1 MPFAI
6 QEDMLPGSTPLQQF
20 QAAQLLGLAGIEV
33 WADGL
38 HERVMPLAEAI
49 QETGLRIAAVNMG
62 RLTGYISPHRRE
74 REYAIER
81 LRVAMA
87 DAADLGTEYVIVT
100 PHFGP
105 SILPDLTPFRT
116 TPQLE
121 GEMFVWFLRLVND
134 LATAMGVVLCIQ
146 PVNRYESEFFNT
158 VTEAG
163 QFCQQINDHP
173 GVGIAPNLFHMAME
187 DFDFPSVLQA
197 NAARIKYMTLCD
209 SNGRLPSR
217 GLIDFGSVADTLTQ
231 MNYTGWLSLTTGK
244 AGENREYANLIRGAL
259 PGVLG
264 FLQDKGF

>member
-6 QEDMLPGSTPLQQF
+6 QEDMLSGSTPMQQF
-20 QAAQLLGLAGIEV
+20 QAAQRLGLTGVEV

-38 HERVMPLAEAI
+38 HERVMPLAEAV
-49 QETGLRIAAVNMG
+49 QETGVKIAAVNMG
-62 RLTGYISPHRRE
+62 RLTGYISPERRE
-74 REYAIER
+74 REIAIER
-81 LRVAMA
+81 LRVAMG
-87 DAADLGTEYVIVT
+87 DAADLGTEYLIVT
-100 PHFGP
+100 PHFGL
-105 SILPDLTPFRT
+105 SRLPDLTPFRN

-121 GEMFVWFLRLVND
+121 GEMFVWFLRVVND

-173 GVGIAPNLFHMAME
+173 GVGIAPHLFHMAME
-187 DFDFPSVLQA
+187 DFDFPNVLREQA
-197 NAARIKYMTLCD
+197 SRIKYMTLCD

-217 GLIDFGSVADTLTQ
+217 GLIDFGRVATTLKE

-264 FLQDKGF
+264 FLQAQGL